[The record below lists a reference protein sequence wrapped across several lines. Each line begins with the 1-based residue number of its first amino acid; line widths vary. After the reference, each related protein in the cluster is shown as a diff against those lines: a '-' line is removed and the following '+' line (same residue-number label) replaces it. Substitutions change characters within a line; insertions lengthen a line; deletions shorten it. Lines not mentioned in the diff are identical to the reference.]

1 MHVRKHLTGGF
12 PCAVMDLS
20 GNLWPLLI
28 PEYSGIK
35 RRGTPFQGWGIQA
48 FPLVV
53 SHYGDKYPLLSLI
66 GIALCFVKSG
76 ILTFIF
82 AENNYSWLKHLCS
95 IRALVPLSFFLF
107 LSFSYL
113 SISGWFPGMR
123 AGCVTQ
129 GIIASLL
136 LSLQT
141 TSFRPIKGPTHA
153 CMLSHFNRVQ
163 LFWDPMDCSPP
174 GSSVHGILQAKSSP
188 GGLPCPPPGDLLDL
202 RIKPM
207 SLMSPALAGGFLT
220 SSATIS
226 TQKVRHDRKIQ
237 RIMKL
242 NVGCGPSSSVKQVF
256 PLSLASTVYTA
267 RY

>member
-20 GNLWPLLI
+20 GNLLPLLI

-35 RRGTPFQGWGIQA
+35 RRGTPFRGWGIQA

-174 GSSVHGILQAKSSP
+174 GSSVHGILQATVLKWAA
-188 GGLPCPPPGDLLDL
+188 
-202 RIKPM
+202 M
-207 SLMSPALAGGFLT
+207 
-220 SSATIS
+220 
-226 TQKVRHDRKIQ
+226 
-237 RIMKL
+237 
-242 NVGCGPSSSVKQVF
+242 PSSKETSRPRDRTCVFRITGRFFYCWATREAHKTQYSQVN
-256 PLSLASTVYTA
+256 
-267 RY
+267 